1 MASAAPAA
9 CLDDGTVLRF
19 VAGTLPPPEA
29 AAVLSHMDG
38 CPTCL
43 DLVLSAASAAGLA
56 AGPALPA
63 AAPPPPRQID
73 EFLLLRPLGRGA
85 SGQVYVAQDTR
96 LLRRVAVKLLHD
108 GGNRDRAARE
118 RFLTEARALARLSHP
133 NVVAVH
139 RVGEWAGGPYL
150 VTELLRGPDLSA
162 LPRPLPQAKALAL
175 ALDLARGLAA
185 AHQAGVLHR
194 DLKPANAI
202 LTRDGVKLVD
212 FGLAKLG
219 QRAEGEKEGEESLS
233 LSAGALPEEALSA
246 TAPGAL
252 LGTPLYM
259 APELWR
265 GQPATQRSDV
275 YALGALLHELCT
287 GAPPH
292 RAATLAELARAAQ
305 EEDPPPLAPRDRSG
319 LYALIDRCLRRDP
332 MVRPAS
338 AAEVLSALEALAA
351 GRPRRRALLPL
362 AGAGLAVLCVLSAL
376 FWTALVS
383 RRGPPRAERIAVP
396 GATFAMGSDPRE
408 IRAAYAFCQRLGLRC
423 VESIYQREGP
433 VRQVTVSPF
442 ALDRTEVKN
451 GHFAAWLARNPRVA
465 IDKRRLVLED
475 GVLLVDLYPGTE
487 YSGLTLRGGRVEVR
501 AGFGDKP
508 VVQVTWE
515 GAARYCR
522 DQGGRLPTEAEWELA
537 ARGPEGARFPWGD
550 EPPRC
555 DGVVFGRV
563 ADKACPG
570 QVPGPAAVGSAQQDV
585 TALGL
590 RDLGGNVAE
599 WVQDAFLPRYPPC
612 PAPCL
617 DPLVRPDDVA
627 AAAAVTDRGGASLRG
642 VRGGAW
648 YRAAEA
654 ARSAGRGRA
663 RWDQVQGDIGFR
675 CAYAGKP

>member
-1 MASAAPAA
+1 
-9 CLDDGTVLRF
+9 VLRF

-29 AAVLSHMDG
+29 AAALAHMDG
-38 CPTCL
+38 CPACL

-63 AAPPPPRQID
+63 AAPRPPRQID

-96 LLRRVAVKLLHD
+96 LLRRVASKLLHD
-108 GGNRDRAARE
+108 GGNRDTGARE

-139 RVGEWAGGPYL
+139 RIGEWGGGPYL
-150 VTELLRGPDLSA
+150 VTELLRGPDLST
-162 LPRPLPQAKALAL
+162 LPKPLPAARALAL
-175 ALDLARGLAA
+175 ALDLGRGLTA
-185 AHQAGVLHR
+185 AHQAGILHR
-194 DLKPANAI
+194 DIKPANAI
-202 LTRDGVKLVD
+202 LTQDGVKLVD

-219 QRAEGEKEGEESLS
+219 QRGPGPGLALGPGEDESL
-233 LSAGALPEEALSA
+233 AAALPEEGLSA

-305 EEDPPPLAPRDRSG
+305 EQDPPALAKGDPTG
-319 LYALIDRCLRRDP
+319 LGAVIDRCLRRDP
-332 MVRPAS
+332 MMRPAS
-338 AAEVLSALEALAA
+338 AAEVLRALEALSSR
-351 GRPRRRALLPL
+351 RPTSRRRAIVL
-362 AGAGLAVLCVLSAL
+362 AGAGPAVLAAGVGVG
-376 FWTALVS
+376 ALVWH
-383 RRGPPRAERIAVP
+383 RGPPRVQRIAVP
-396 GATFAMGSDPRE
+396 GATFAMGSEPRE
-408 IRAAYAFCQRLGLRC
+408 IRAAYAFCQRLGVRC
-423 VESIYQREGP
+423 AESIYQREGP

-442 ALDRTEVKN
+442 ALDRTEVEN
-451 GHFAAWLARNPRVA
+451 GHFAAWLARNPRVI

-475 GVLLVDLYPGTE
+475 GALLVDLYPGTE

-555 DGVVFGRV
+555 EGVVFGRV

-570 QVPGPAAVGSAQQDV
+570 QVPGPAAVGSAPQDV

-612 PAPCL
+612 PGPCK
-617 DPLVRPDDVA
+617 DPLVRPEDVVA
-627 AAAAVTDRGGASLRG
+627 GASNGGEPSLRV